1 VKIRALVL
9 PLLAVGLLGCGLVPP
24 EPLRSYVPVEEGL
37 TLQYEDPSQPSKDPF
52 HDRVQVRVAAS
63 RRENGVRKLLFT
75 TTTHQGQ
82 TQVFYLER
90 DGGLFRPMGDQSTVV
105 LFPEGFPHRVQRW
118 ESQAMHFR
126 LMGYAMH
133 TVPGLSLPP
142 DLDRL
147 GVWVEASDASGP
159 IRRTFYLPGIGEA
172 EGYERRQDTWVCVN
186 RLVARGF
193 TDAPAL
199 KQ

>member
-1 VKIRALVL
+1 MKRLALVL
-9 PLLAVGLLGCGLVPP
+9 PLLALGLVGCGLVPP
-24 EPLRSYVPVEEGL
+24 DPPRSYVPIEEGL
-37 TLQYEDPSQPSKDPF
+37 TLQYEDPSHPSKDPF
-52 HDRVQVRVAAS
+52 HDRVQVRVAGS
-63 RRENGVRKLLFT
+63 RLENGVRKLLYT
-75 TTTHQGQ
+75 TTNHQGQ

-90 DGGLFRPMGDQSTVV
+90 EGGLFRPQPDQSTTV

-126 LMGYAMH
+126 LLGHAIH
-133 TVPGLSLPP
+133 PIPGLSLPP
-142 DLDRL
+142 DQDRL

-172 EGYERRQDTWVCVN
+172 EGYEPRNGTWVCVN